1 MNTASDAL
9 RISVSILIK
18 KKAMWMS
25 SSGTS
30 SIIGDTKFRSFFTKS
45 GNSHLNLNLS
55 RKLSI
60 PCVLYFFSLSGVLMR
75 FWYPQ
80 LLGFVRIRL
89 TITTK
94 WKSSA
99 SFRQSIQK
107 TSVRLSHLSRYVV
120 FQIPLSIITEA
131 LRISAFI
138 VINEKSMNESFADY
152 PTFVSKMYRGLNL
165 QFQIFVRFLC
175 SNW

>member
-1 MNTASDAL
+1 MRFEFLSQYL
-9 RISVSILIK
+9 S

-30 SIIGDTKFRSFFTKS
+30 SIIGDTTFRSFFTKS
-45 GNSHLNLNLS
+45 GNPHLKLSFS
-55 RKLSI
+55 RKLFI
-60 PCVLYFFSLSGVLMR
+60 PYVLYFFSLSGVFMR
-75 FWYPQ
+75 FWYSQ
-80 LLGFVRIRL
+80 LLGFVRIRM

-120 FQIPLSIITEA
+120 FQIPLIWGFQHSSSSTNIVWMKVFPIIQH
-131 LRISAFI
+131 LRRKCI
-138 VINEKSMNESFADY
+138 ED
-152 PTFVSKMYRGLNL
+152 
-165 QFQIFVRFLC
+165 
-175 SNW
+175 